1 MASTRKFRNI
11 TTQLFSNE
19 TSAPVQKVSK
29 PSAWAKPVEHSF
41 DTVDA
46 ALQSLAPVLPNRQT
60 TLEVCQQYLADLDR
74 SLANLTLIHE
84 NTTDPTMQN
93 VGGGIAP
100 KNVRTAPAPGRVPS
114 KDAKDSLAGS
124 SPSAEESTTPSA
136 PGNGH
141 ASSSVKKNEWTK
153 VRAPKKAATTKPVA
167 GSIPHKKA
175 ADTGMALRLRA
186 REKLE
191 ESQRHFS
198 AAASL
203 HDKGRWAEASAARA
217 EAKALH
223 EQYLA
228 LNQHAEATVFA
239 EKNPDMDASLAIDL
253 HLLSWAEAEAR
264 LQTHLP
270 VLTAAARRRRVRTVK
285 VVVGA
290 GNHSVGG
297 QPVLGPRVERWLRDR
312 GVPARETPG
321 LTGVLAVRA
330 DAVWN

>member
-100 KNVRTAPAPGRVPS
+100 KNVR
-114 KDAKDSLAGS
+114 GS

-253 HLLSWAEAEAR
+253 HLLSWPEAEAR
-264 LQTHLP
+264 LQAHLP